1 MDTPERPGIA
11 TYAVFI
17 VVIAIVG
24 LGALV
29 LFGGQTSVIL
39 STTSGA
45 V

>member
-1 MDTPERPGIA
+1 MDAPKRPGIG
-11 TYAVFI
+11 TYVVFI
-17 VVIAIVG
+17 VVIALVG